1 MRKLLQNNNGDLN
14 MEPPTLGIP
23 HLAVDS
29 VVQNLPRRNVRL
41 ERIL

>member
-1 MRKLLQNNNGDLN
+1 MKKLLQNNNGNLN

-23 HLAVDS
+23 HLSVGS
-29 VVQNLPRRNVRL
+29 VVQNFPRRNVRL

>member
-1 MRKLLQNNNGDLN
+1 MKKLLQINNGDLN

-23 HLAVDS
+23 HFSVGS
-29 VVQNLPRRNVRL
+29 VVQNSPKRNVRL